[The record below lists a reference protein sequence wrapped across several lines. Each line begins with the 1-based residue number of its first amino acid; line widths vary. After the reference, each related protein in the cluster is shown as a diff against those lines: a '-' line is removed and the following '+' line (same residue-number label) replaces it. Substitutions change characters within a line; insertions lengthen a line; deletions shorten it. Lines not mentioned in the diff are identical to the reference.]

1 MARRRNPKSPPHS
14 VPGPAPNKPALLRRR
29 RRLFAFAAVV
39 LSLLFITSIEGI
51 LRLCG
56 FGGYPP
62 TIVRA
67 GPTPAGTVYYTDN
80 PGPASYFYANK
91 SRPGSINTYTFL
103 MPKPKGTVRIVL
115 AGESAAKG
123 FPHSQA
129 FASSAFL
136 EAMLSDVWPDRKVEV
151 INLGTTAVAS
161 FPVLDMLTEALD
173 YEPDLA
179 VVYVGN
185 NEFYGT
191 YGVASLHA
199 AGNSPWAIRMS
210 RLLRGT
216 AIVQGIE
223 RLMMP
228 REIGDPNK
236 TLMETMIGQS
246 QIRPDSPLRDAAA
259 RNLKFHT
266 LQMIERC
273 KARGVPI
280 IVCSCPGN
288 ERDLA
293 PLGTPDLHELTDA
306 QRSQLTKLLTAAAA
320 KLSAAP
326 SESMIAL
333 REALKVDPDHP
344 LATYL
349 LGRAQF
355 QLKAF
360 KEASSLFQTAVDLD
374 PMPWRCPG
382 GGNEALRA
390 AAAEGGAIFCDLR
403 QAFRDSS
410 PGGCIGWELMDDHVH
425 PTLAGQALIA
435 RSIVHALASMQ
446 GPLTVDAAALKTLAP
461 DDAFEKRLGD
471 NIYDRYAVA
480 YTMRELCNVPFI
492 RQTNPGA
499 YDRFNRQ
506 MSDFEAQMLPEV
518 LKVARSWQDYH
529 FHGRAQRPISGMVG
543 RAFIRLQ
550 RFAEAEPLYD
560 LARRSVALYSSWNL
574 EYNYFLL
581 VCRDALHHKLSD
593 EDRRLAAE
601 CIERGK
607 FLLARGRS
615 ESGMA
620 ERYVGRLYQLRGEW
634 EQAIPFLLASRPKV
648 TGTDLVAVDQALV
661 MSYSATGRTAEAVK
675 LIDNGIENSGEYS
688 SFYQRMQR
696 SLKTSQSGATT
707 SQTSS
712 E

>member
-1 MARRRNPKSPPHS
+1 MA
-14 VPGPAPNKPALLRRR
+14 
-29 RRLFAFAAVV
+29 AFF
-39 LSLLFITSIEGI
+39 LSLLFIGSIEGV
-51 LRLCG
+51 LRFCG

-62 TIVRA
+62 TIVQA
-67 GPTPAGTVYYTDN
+67 GPTAAGMVYYTDN
-80 PGPASYFYANK
+80 PGPASYFFANK

-103 MPKPKGTVRIVL
+103 MPKPKGTVRIML

-123 FPHSQA
+123 FPQSQA

-136 EAMLSDVWPDRKVEV
+136 ESMLTDVWPDRKVEV

-179 VVYVGN
+179 VVFVGN
-185 NEFYGT
+185 NEFYGC

-199 AGNSPWAIRMS
+199 AGNSPWALRMS
-210 RLLRGT
+210 RLLRST
-216 AIVQGIE
+216 AIMQGVE
-223 RLMMP
+223 RLMTP

-246 QIRPDSPLRDAAA
+246 QILPDSPLRNAAA
-259 RNLKFHT
+259 RNLKVHT

-273 KARGVPI
+273 KARGIPI

-306 QRSQLTKLLTAAAA
+306 QRSRLADFLKTAEDE
-320 KLSAAP
+320 LSAAP
-326 SESMIAL
+326 SESMTAL
-333 REALKVDPDHP
+333 REALKIAPDHP
-344 LATYL
+344 RATYL

-355 QLKAF
+355 QLGAYP
-360 KEASSLFQTAVDLD
+360 EASSLFQKAVDLD

-382 GGNEALRA
+382 KSNEALREA
-390 AAAEGGAIFCDLR
+390 TAEGGAIFCDL
-403 QAFRDSS
+403 QKAFRDGS

-435 RSIVHALASMQ
+435 RSIVQALASIQ
-446 GPLTVDAAALKTLAP
+446 GPLNVGAAALKSLAS
-461 DDAFEKRLGD
+461 DDAYAKSLGD

-506 MSDFEAQMLPEV
+506 MSENEAHMLPEV
-518 LKVARSWQDYH
+518 LKVARSWQDYRV
-529 FHGRAQRPISGMVG
+529 HGRAQRPIGGMVG

-550 RFAEAEPLYD
+550 NFAEAEPLYD

-581 VCRDALHHKLSD
+581 VCREARHHKLSD

-607 FLLARGRS
+607 FLLARGHS

-634 EQAIPFLLASRPKV
+634 EQAIPFLSASRPKV

-661 MSYSATGRTAEAVK
+661 LSYSATGRTAEALK

-688 SFYQRMQR
+688 PLYRRMQQ
-696 SLKTSQSGATT
+696 SLKSSNSAGTT
-707 SQTSS
+707 SQPSTD
-712 E
+712 